1 MKQLTVNIKL
11 VQGDITEQNVD
22 CIVNAANKELRGGK
36 GVCGAIYKA
45 AGRDELQAETTPL
58 GPIST
63 GSAVH
68 SSAGNMTNVN
78 GIKGIVH
85 AVGPIY
91 QDGLH
96 GEVELLASAYRN
108 SLLLARQYGYK
119 SIAFPCISTGVYGFP
134 PALAAK
140 IAVTTVV
147 EYLLQNPG
155 LTVVF
160 VAFESDDFNLLETA
174 LHNTKQYGQL
184 FVDTGKLSAFN
195 IDCEQKQSLDKML
208 DDAGLK
214 VVQNQTDFQ
223 FKKAITVFD
232 LPMAAATDISD
243 PFSEI

>member
-63 GSAVH
+63 GSAVM
-68 SSAGNMTNVN
+68 SSAQNLTTYGLVGDKH

-108 SLLLARQYGYK
+108 SLILARQYGYK

-134 PALAAK
+134 AALAAK

-160 VAFESDDFNLLETA
+160 VAFESDDFILLETA

-208 DDAGLK
+208 YDAGLQPL
-214 VVQNQTDFQ
+214 QNQQTDFQ
-223 FKKAITVFD
+223 FKKAIT
-232 LPMAAATDISD
+232 DITD
-243 PFSEI
+243 PFSDI